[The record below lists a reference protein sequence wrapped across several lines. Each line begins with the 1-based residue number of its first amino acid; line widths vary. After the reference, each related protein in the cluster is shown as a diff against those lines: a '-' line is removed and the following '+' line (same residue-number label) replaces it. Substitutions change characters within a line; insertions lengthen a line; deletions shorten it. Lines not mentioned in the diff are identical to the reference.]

1 MRGPIEAMHISEGGP
16 LVYRALFRPVVVN
29 CCTPRGLPAV
39 ISDLTSHLGEP
50 TATALELTPA
60 KRAPF
65 GVGPRPTD
73 ALGLD
78 YVDEATRDLT
88 IVRRVPG
95 IQRGRAAVTLT
106 GALQQTDRGTELRG
120 SLTLSPECRFGTE
133 AAIAVVLVATL
144 WGIAGQVAGAI
155 VIGIFF
161 SSLAVVSWT
170 AATRVTNRLIT
181 DLSEALRH
189 EPVEVD

>member
-1 MRGPIEAMHISEGGP
+1 MRGPIEALHVSEHGP
-16 LVYRALFRPVVVN
+16 LVHSALFRPVTVR
-29 CCTPRGLPAV
+29 CSTRFDLAAV
-39 ISDLTSHLGEP
+39 IGDLTSRFGQP
-50 TATALELTPA
+50 TGDAQDLTPA
-60 KRAPF
+60 RRAPLGF
-65 GVGPRPTD
+65 GPRPTE

-88 IVRRVPG
+88 IVRPVPG

-133 AAIAVVLVATL
+133 AATAVVLVATL

-161 SSLAVVSWT
+161 TSLAVVSWT
-170 AATRVTNRLIT
+170 AATRVTNCLIT